1 LTGKLLSGLA
11 AGNSNQIIKKLVL
24 AIRVGQVAHWTVM
37 HDADISGVNTIATPL
52 SARGRLQH
60 HNPPGTLLNSRQ
72 GRTEGGITSTDDQDI
87 NH

>member
-1 LTGKLLSGLA
+1 
-11 AGNSNQIIKKLVL
+11 
-24 AIRVGQVAHWTVM
+24 M
-37 HDADISGVNTIATPL
+37 HDADISGVNAIATPL

-60 HNPPGTLLNSRQ
+60 HNPPGTMLNSRQ